1 MVNTVMATETGAANS
16 LLPTI
21 NNLIESSTTL
31 SALKRSVA
39 GLNAALGEELTPS
52 LLRAGLNRC
61 IKMAQNSAFAR
72 EIDALAKSKQ
82 IGRDSPLRK
91 LSSFLDPD
99 GLLRVGG
106 RLQHATMNEDAKH
119 PVILPHH
126 HKLTK
131 LITINIHESRF
142 HASTGRTLYEVSA
155 TYWIVIGRRTVRQVV
170 NSFLD
175 CRKRHAKPLAPEM
188 APLPACRVTPFHPPF
203 SNVGVDYFG
212 PMHVPVKRS
221 TEKRYGV
228 LYTCLATR
236 AVHLKLVNTRTPTR
250 VSWPGAVS

>member
-99 GLLRVGG
+99 GLLRVEG
-106 RLQHATMNEDAKH
+106 RLQHTTMNEANHKNQASSFLTPSPQVDEA
-119 PVILPHH
+119 HH
-126 HKLTK
+126 HQHRR
-131 LITINIHESRF
+131 IAISRLD
-142 HASTGRTLYEVSA
+142 RKDTL
-155 TYWIVIGRRTVRQVV
+155 
-170 NSFLD
+170 
-175 CRKRHAKPLAPEM
+175 
-188 APLPACRVTPFHPPF
+188 
-203 SNVGVDYFG
+203 
-212 PMHVPVKRS
+212 
-221 TEKRYGV
+221 
-228 LYTCLATR
+228 
-236 AVHLKLVNTRTPTR
+236 
-250 VSWPGAVS
+250 